1 MAGRAALPSDPLEAE
16 ADGGRFIDLP
26 RPPIGAPFTLAAFGL
41 RMPFQTKLTIHG
53 SDMDRKDLAP
63 LWPRVCGAL
72 ADAVVVVVLTAGV
85 LLLIAGAESGIG
97 LSASGAEWALRAA
110 LIYLL
115 VDLLYTV
122 SCLAGIDQGTVGQ
135 RMFGLRVAR
144 RDGGEID
151 LATGLGRSLA
161 SLVSLLT
168 AWLGHLYAFAS
179 PRRQTLHDL
188 ISGTVVIRVPAAVS
202 RSAVPMPD
210 RSGPSVPSQAREG
223 AVVGMASGAPE
234 APTAAA
240 GPWATSTAGVVVP
253 TPDAPRSAIAE
264 RLEAVAAIDEADF
277 GQSIPLA
284 PEAARIDA
292 DEKWRL
298 VISFFPIVGRA
309 ERVLRR
315 TSLDLVEEFRAR
327 ILSGREYESAMEI
340 ALEMKRRHR
349 SRDVEPLEARFGQSP
364 VVLAYAQ
371 DLVRRSDA
379 EGLKNL
385 ETATALIGDRLEDE
399 QLVDRLREQAD
410 ARAELRVFFPGA
422 SDSVEHRMERFLF
435 EPSFKQALSAIRQ
448 LGGAIEKEVIA
459 GEQPA
464 LRVTL
469 MDEQRVFTTPARM
482 LEWFTFSVAI
492 PYAPRYRAYLATHG
506 IRIDGQSAIHRR
518 RAFHEL
524 SDALRQAGLPTGLR
538 ERIEAPAAARTP
550 IAEAA

>member
-1 MAGRAALPSDPLEAE
+1 
-16 ADGGRFIDLP
+16 
-26 RPPIGAPFTLAAFGL
+26 
-41 RMPFQTKLTIHG
+41 
-53 SDMDRKDLAP
+53 MDRKDLAP

-72 ADAVVVVVLTAGV
+72 ADAVVVLALTAGV
-85 LLLIAGAESGIG
+85 LLLIAGAESGVG
-97 LSASGAEWALRAA
+97 LSASSAEWTLRAI

-122 SCLAGIDQGTVGQ
+122 ACLAGVDQGTVGQ
-135 RMFGLRVAR
+135 RMFDLRVVK
-144 RDGGEID
+144 RDGGGID

-188 ISGTVVIRVPAAVS
+188 MAGTVVIRVPAAVS
-202 RSAVPMPD
+202 RSAMSTPD
-210 RSGPSVPSQAREG
+210 HSGPSVPSLAREG
-223 AVVGMASGAPE
+223 AVAGRASDAPE
-234 APTAAA
+234 GPSVAA
-240 GPWATSTAGVVVP
+240 GPWTTSTSGAAVP
-253 TPDAPRSAIAE
+253 RPDASRSAIAE

-284 PEAARIDA
+284 PEAARIDL

-298 VISFFPIVGRA
+298 VVMFFPSVGRA

-315 TSLDLVEEFRAR
+315 VSMELVEDFRTR

-349 SRDVEPLEARFGQSP
+349 SRDMEPLEARFGHSP

-385 ETATALIGDRLEDE
+385 ETATELLDGQMPDTE
-399 QLVDRLREQAD
+399 LVDRLREQAD

-422 SDSVEHRMERFLF
+422 SDSIEHRMERFLF

-448 LGGAIEKEVIA
+448 LGGGIEKEVIA

-464 LRVTL
+464 LRVTF

-506 IRIDGQSAIHRR
+506 IRVDGQSAVHRR
-518 RAFHEL
+518 RAFHGL

-538 ERIEAPAAARTP
+538 DRIEAPATVRAP